1 MQRSFLMKN
10 SDLWESIILLLSAI
24 LLVPIWMFKSNSSQ
38 LSDGTLKLFQILQF
52 VLVVVLVTILVRR
65 LRRVIAAMRENKNR
79 QGPFSF

>member
-1 MQRSFLMKN
+1 MKN

-52 VLVVVLVTILVRR
+52 VLVVILVTILVRR

>member
-1 MQRSFLMKN
+1 MKN
-10 SDLWESIILLLSAI
+10 SDLWESIILLLLAI

-65 LRRVIAAMRENKNR
+65 LRRVIAGMRENKNR

>member
-1 MQRSFLMKN
+1 MKN

>member
-1 MQRSFLMKN
+1 MKN
-10 SDLWESIILLLSAI
+10 YDLWESIILLLSAI

-52 VLVVVLVTILVRR
+52 MLVVVLVTILVRR
-65 LRRVIAAMRENKNR
+65 LRRVAAGMRENKNR

>member
-1 MQRSFLMKN
+1 MKN
-10 SDLWESIILLLSAI
+10 YDLWESIILLLSAI

-52 VLVVVLVTILVRR
+52 MLVVVLVTILVRR
-65 LRRVIAAMRENKNR
+65 LRRVTAGMRENKNR